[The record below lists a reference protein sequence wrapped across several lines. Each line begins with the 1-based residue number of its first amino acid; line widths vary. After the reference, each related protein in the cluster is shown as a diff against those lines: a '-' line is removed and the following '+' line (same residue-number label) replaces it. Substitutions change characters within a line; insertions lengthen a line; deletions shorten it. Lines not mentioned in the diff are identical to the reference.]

1 MNRFVLLLFAGLLS
15 LPFSFVGAEEL
26 ERGKHF
32 FYTPEEA
39 AANMTAPDGFHVIP
53 FAGEPDVRQ
62 PNAFCIDDRGRLWVG
77 ENYTYTKYGWSP
89 DKRDRIL
96 IFEDTDGDG
105 RFDTRKVFTEDITYV
120 SGLEVGYGGVW
131 VGSVPNLL
139 FIPDADGDDV
149 PDGKARIV
157 RDGWGG
163 QDQHE
168 TLNTFTWGPDGW
180 LYGCHGVFTHSKV
193 GKPGEPDSART
204 PLNGGV
210 WRYHPLHDQFEV
222 FAWGTS
228 NPWGIDFDDNGQL
241 LMTACVIPHL
251 WHVIQGARY
260 HRQAGTHFNPY
271 VFDDIKTIALHT
283 HKDFKGRPG
292 GHAHGGALLY
302 LGESYP
308 DEYRGKLFMCSIHH
322 HMMYVDQLKQH
333 RSGFQGEHHS
343 DFIIA
348 NDKWFLGFNLQLGP
362 DGAIYVIDWYD
373 SKECH
378 GETPEGKDTG
388 RIYKITYGDSKAES
402 INMKAH
408 STDRLAEQQ
417 LSRNEWKVRHARRL
431 LAERAAAGQDVA
443 SAVKKLQAM
452 VASKETTTPQKLR
465 ALWALHGMEAV
476 DDALL
481 LGLLDSSDPY
491 LRSWAIQLDLEDK
504 QTTAEQLARY
514 EAMAADDP
522 SPVVRLYLASAL
534 QRLPLEQRWTLAANL
549 IAHEEDADDHNLP
562 LVYWYGIEPLV
573 ELDRAQALKLAAGCK
588 ISKVRQFIARR
599 AAGIK

>member
-1 MNRFVLLLFAGLLS
+1 MPYRSLVLFAALLFTVPA
-15 LPFSFVGAEEL
+15 AAQEL
-26 ERGKHF
+26 QRGKHYF
-32 FYTPEEA
+32 FTPEEA
-39 AANMTAPDGFHVIP
+39 AAKMTAPEGFRVIP

-105 RFDTRKVFTEDITYV
+105 RFDKRKVFTDDLIYV
-120 SGLEVGYGGVW
+120 SGIEVGHGGVW

-139 FIPDADGDDV
+139 FIPDADGDDI
-149 PDGKARIV
+149 PDGEAQIV

-193 GKPGEPDSART
+193 GKPGAKDQDRT
-204 PLNGGV
+204 PINGGV
-210 WRYHPLHDQFEV
+210 WRYHPVKDKFEV

-228 NPWGIDFDDNGQL
+228 NPWGISFDKNGQM

-260 HRQAGTHFNPY
+260 HRQAGEHFNPHIY
-271 VFDDIKTIALHT
+271 EDIKTIAKHT

-308 DEYRGKLFMCSIHH
+308 ERFRDKLFMCSIHH
-322 HMMYVDQLKQH
+322 HMMYVDQTAPH
-333 RSGFQGEHHS
+333 GSGLQGDHFS
-343 DFIIA
+343 DFVIA

-373 SKECH
+373 VKECH
-378 GETPEGKDTG
+378 GQTLEGKETG
-388 RIYKITYGDSKAES
+388 RIYKIVYGDKKAEPVNLTKKS
-402 INMKAH
+402 
-408 STDRLAEQQ
+408 SEELASLQT
-417 LSRNEWKVRHARRL
+417 SRNEWMVIHARRL
-431 LAERAAAGQDVA
+431 LAERAAAGQDTTA
-443 SAVKKLQAM
+443 AIAKLKTILNDNSSDTSQ
-452 VASKETTTPQKLR
+452 QLR
-465 ALWALHGMEAV
+465 ALWALHGMNAAE
-476 DDALL
+476 DAMLSSLL
-481 LGLLDSSDPY
+481 QHADEH
-491 LRSWAIQLDLEDK
+491 LRCWAIQLAAEDG
-504 QTTAEQLARY
+504 QVAASQLAQM
-514 EAMAADDP
+514 ESMAKSDP
-522 SPVVRLYLASAL
+522 SAVVRLYLASAL
-534 QRLPLEQRWTLAANL
+534 QRLPLDQRWTIAENL
-549 IAHEEDADDHNLP
+549 LQHAEDSDDHNLP

-573 ELDRAQALKLAAGCK
+573 PADKAKALKLAAACK

-599 AAGIK
+599 ATSAK